1 MKEKLVLFAAL
12 VSLTIVG
19 MFGGAAIASEKKFVI
34 GLSQESLDHPM
45 MITQRKQIK
54 DAAAKYPN
62 IEIIATDG
70 QGSVVKQVA
79 GIEDMMARGI
89 DLLMVQAAKAEG
101 LRQQLTKVH
110 NAGIPF
116 MFVGKAILGTEATTL
131 VSVNDREIGKEI
143 GQYVVDKLTE
153 LKGSPKGNVV
163 VLEGITGDQT
173 SVERTG
179 GFREIIDQHDEIVVI
194 SQQPANYR
202 RPQAYSVTQNILQA
216 NGPGTIDVIMAA
228 NADMALGASQAV
240 KEAGRLEEIM
250 ITGLDGMQGEI
261 DAIRAGEMTATWTF
275 NPSGTEGLE
284 LAVKILNGESVPERV
299 IAPST
304 RIDATNAATAKPA
317 F

>member
-1 MKEKLVLFAAL
+1 MKRIAVVCLIFL
-12 VSLTIVG
+12 IVG
-19 MFGGAAIASEKKFVI
+19 SLVWATGEEEADDGKYVI

-45 MITQRKQIK
+45 MIAQRQQIV
-54 DAAAKYPN
+54 DAASKYPN
-62 IEIIATDG
+62 VEVIATDG
-70 QGSVVKQVA
+70 QGSVVTQVA
-79 GIEDMMARGI
+79 GIEDMMARGM

-110 NAGIPF
+110 EAGIPF

-131 VSVNDREIGKEI
+131 VSVDDRSIGNEIGEYI
-143 GQYVVDKLTE
+143 VEKLTE
-153 LKGSPKGNVV
+153 KNGTPKGNVV
-163 VLEGITGDQT
+163 ILEGIPGDQT
-173 SVERTG
+173 SVERVG
-179 GFREIIDQHDEIVVI
+179 GFRQVIDKYQDIVVI
-194 SQQPANYR
+194 AQQPADYR
-202 RPQAYSVTQNILQA
+202 RPQAYNVMQNILQA

-240 KEAGRLEEIM
+240 KEVGRLDEMM

-275 NPSGTEGLE
+275 NPSGKEGLE
-284 LAVKILNGESVPERV
+284 LAVKILNGEAVPPRV

-304 RIDATNAATAKPA
+304 RIDSTNAATAKPA

>member
-1 MKEKLVLFAAL
+1 MKRIAIVCLLVLVLAGGLFAEGQRD
-12 VSLTIVG
+12 SGEEQFIV
-19 MFGGAAIASEKKFVI
+19 

-45 MITQRKQIK
+45 MIAQRQQVM
-54 DAAAKYPN
+54 DAAEAYSHIKV
-62 IEIIATDG
+62 IATDG

-89 DLLMVQAAKAEG
+89 DILLVQAAKAEG

-110 NAGIPF
+110 EAGIPF

-143 GQYVVDKLTE
+143 GEYAVEKLTE
-153 LKGSPKGNVV
+153 KYGEARGNVV
-163 VLEGITGDQT
+163 VLEGIPGDQT

-179 GFREIIDQHDEIVVI
+179 GFREIIDQYEGIVVI
-194 SQQPANYR
+194 SQQPADYR
-202 RPQAYSVTQNILQA
+202 RPQAYTVTQNILQA
-216 NGPGTIDVIMAA
+216 NGPGTIDMIMAA

-240 KEAGRLEEIM
+240 KEVGRLDEMM
-250 ITGLDGMQGEI
+250 ITGLDGMQAEI
-261 DAIRAGEMTATWTF
+261 DAINAGEMTATWTF
-275 NPSGTEGLE
+275 NPSGKEGLE
-284 LAVKILNGESVPERV
+284 LAVQILNGESVPSRV

-304 RIDATNAATAKPA
+304 RIDGANAATAKPA